1 MNGYISKEH
10 QLKAAGVNHCLS
22 FEQVC
27 DEWIGGYGI
36 EEGKFD
42 NVSARRYSAPTVTSI
57 GRVYQT
63 LIWDVMGLYN
73 NIVEAIKKYLVHLLV
88 MRSDFNSSVY
98 YRNPD
103 YIKCSYE
110 LVPQK

>member
-42 NVSARRYSAPTVTSI
+42 NVSARRYSVPTVTSI

-63 LIWDVMGLYN
+63 LILNVMGLYDI
-73 NIVEAIKKYLVHLLV
+73 IVEAIKKYLVHLLV
-88 MRSDFNSSVY
+88 MRYLILIQVC
-98 YRNPD
+98 
-103 YIKCSYE
+103 ITAI
-110 LVPQK
+110 QII